1 MTGSKSVLRRKNKI
15 WRSTMSKNQASTA
28 GEGIDKYFFRAS
40 AEDFKKIPGS
50 PIAYWLSKRVLSA
63 FSAYKLL
70 GDQVPVRGGMTT
82 ANNERFVRYWHEVDF
97 QSFHHPE
104 KNNGD
109 WCPYNKGGEYR
120 KWYGNRL
127 WVVFW
132 GKHGEEIK
140 STGRASVRSEEFYRD
155 EMIGWTD
162 ITSYSQLGVRYYGNG
177 FLFDASGPSVFP
189 TMENK
194 FQPLLGYL
202 GSKISSLILSA
213 INPTLHVQAG
223 NISSLPWIDLDSETY
238 DAEKNC
244 VSSLVKHAKKDWNS
258 YEISWDFTN
267 LPLLHSDY
275 RHPTLK
281 ASYQDL
287 RTHWREMTQEMLRLE
302 EENNHIFIDAYGLK
316 DELDEDVDLSEITL
330 TCNPHYRY
338 GGDKS
343 EEELEAMLLADT
355 MRELVS
361 YAVGCMFGRY
371 SMDKPGLILSSQG
384 ETLADYLRQVPQPSF
399 PADDDNV
406 IPLLDGDWF
415 PDDITLRF
423 RQFLRVAFG
432 DAYYEDNLAFIE
444 QGLNVKGKRNYGLRD
459 YFLGEFYTDHVK
471 RYKKRPIYWLFS
483 SPKGTFNA
491 LVYLHRYRPDTVS
504 VVLNYLRDFSKKLA
518 SRLDYLQQVAISPSA
533 SQGDKTKANKEAE
546 TIKKQLLELDDYERD
561 TLYPLATKQKSL
573 DLDAGVKAN
582 YLELGAAL
590 KKIPGLEAKGED

>member
-1 MTGSKSVLRRKNKI
+1 
-15 WRSTMSKNQASTA
+15 MSKNQASTA